1 MAVEQALEVRA
12 VMKIMNNSTKPERI
26 LLFSGKRKSGK
37 DYITDILYNR
47 YYIDILKLFVD
58 NTEWHYSAEN

>member
-1 MAVEQALEVRA
+1 MAFIQPYLMYSYHVNMATEQMMEPRGVT
-12 VMKIMNNSTKPERI
+12 KIASNSTKPERI

-47 YYIDILKLFVD
+47 
-58 NTEWHYSAEN
+58 